1 MVEKKQN
8 TKILIIGDQAVGKS
22 SLLMRYCDSKFT
34 LNMMGTA
41 GIDFKKKIF
50 EHNSQKHTIIFYDS
64 AGHDRFRHIIKQHYN
79 GAKGI
84 ILVYDVTDKGS
95 FSNVNTWMNNIK
107 ENADSNSELL
117 LIANKV
123 DLVEDRLI
131 SREEGEELA
140 KKFEVNYFETS
151 AKTGENTD
159 LAFNDLIIRIL
170 SNEKLNTHVNIE
182 KKEPEKDKIP
192 ELNENNEISNKSN
205 NNKKDSNC
213 FKCCS

>member
-1 MVEKKQN
+1 MESKKQS
-8 TKILIIGDQAVGKS
+8 TKIIIIGDQAVGKS
-22 SLLMRYCDSKFT
+22 SLLMRYCDDKFT

-50 EHNSQKHTIIFYDS
+50 EHNSIKHTIIFYDS

-95 FSNVNTWMNNIK
+95 FSNVNNWMNNIK
-107 ENADSNSELL
+107 ENADSSSELL

-123 DLVEDRLI
+123 DLIEERIISKED
-131 SREEGEELA
+131 GMELA
-140 KKFEVNYFETS
+140 KKFDVNYFETS

-159 LAFNDLIIRIL
+159 LAFTDLILRIL
-170 SNEKLNTHVNIE
+170 NNEKLNTQINVE
-182 KKEPEKDKIP
+182 KKEPEKDKIL
-192 ELNENNEISNKSN
+192 ESDETNVKLTKNDK
-205 NNKKDSNC
+205 NKKDSSC
-213 FKCCS
+213 FKCG